1 MDAGEGAMASYNYD
15 RARGADRAATGGQ
28 DVLLLAARLLIGAI
42 FVQSGFGKL
51 MDLGAF
57 AGSLE
62 GQGLPMPMLLAALGG
77 AVECFGGLAV
87 VLGAWTRLAAAA
99 VVLFTI
105 MATLIA
111 HRYWA
116 YPPEAQGMQRIQFMK
131 NLAIIGGFLALIAAG
146 AGRFSVDGMMKR
158 R

>member
-1 MDAGEGAMASYNYD
+1 MASYDFD
-15 RARGADRAATGGQ
+15 RTRGTDRAATGGQ
-28 DVLLLAARLLIGAI
+28 DLLLLGARLLLGAI
-42 FVQSGFGKL
+42 FVESGFGKL
-51 MDLGAF
+51 MNLGGF

-62 GQGLPMPMLLAALGG
+62 GQGLPMPMLLAALGA

-99 VVLFTI
+99 LIAFTI

-146 AGRFSVDGMMKR
+146 PGRFSVDRLLTR
-158 R
+158 RR

>member
-1 MDAGEGAMASYNYD
+1 DVSVQSRVGKGG
-15 RARGADRAATGGQ
+15 ARGP
-28 DVLLLAARLLIGAI
+28 
-42 FVQSGFGKL
+42 
-51 MDLGAF
+51 F

-62 GQGLPMPMLLAALGG
+62 GRGLPPPMPLAALGG
-77 AVECFGGLAV
+77 AVECLGGPAG

-111 HRYWA
+111 HRYWT

-146 AGRFSVDGMMKR
+146 AGRFSVDGMMNR

>member
-1 MDAGEGAMASYNYD
+1 MASYDFD
-15 RARGADRAATGGQ
+15 RTRGAERAATGGQ
-28 DVLLLAARLLIGAI
+28 DLLLLAARLLLGAI
-42 FVQSGFGKL
+42 FVESGFGKL
-51 MDLGAF
+51 MNLAGF

-62 GQGLPMPMLLAALGG
+62 GQGLPMPMLLAALGA

-99 VVLFTI
+99 LIAFTI

-131 NLAIIGGFLALIAAG
+131 NLAIIGGFLALIASG
-146 AGRFSVDGMMKR
+146 AGRFSVDGLLNR
-158 R
+158 RR

>member
-1 MDAGEGAMASYNYD
+1 MASYDFD
-15 RARGADRAATGGQ
+15 RTRGAERAATGGQ
-28 DVLLLAARLLIGAI
+28 DLLLLAARLLLGAI
-42 FVQSGFGKL
+42 FVESGFGKL
-51 MDLGAF
+51 MNLGGF

-62 GQGLPMPMLLAALGG
+62 GQGLPMPMLLAALGA

-99 VVLFTI
+99 LIVFTL

-131 NLAIIGGFLALIAAG
+131 NLAIIGGFLALIASG
-146 AGRFSVDGMMKR
+146 AGRFSVDGLLNR
-158 R
+158 RR

>member
-1 MDAGEGAMASYNYD
+1 MASYNFD
-15 RARGADRAATGGQ
+15 KSRDVEQAAMGSQ
-28 DVLLLAARLLIGAI
+28 DALLLVARLLIGAI

-51 MDLGAF
+51 MNLGGF
-57 AGSLE
+57 ADSLA
-62 GQGLPMPMLLAALGG
+62 GQGLPMPMLLAAVGSV
-77 AVECFGGLAV
+77 VECFGGLAV

-99 VVLFTI
+99 VVVFTI

-111 HRYWA
+111 HRYWT

-131 NLAIIGGFLALIAAG
+131 NLAIIGGFVALIAAG
-146 AGRFSVDGMMKR
+146 AGRFSVDGLMNR

>member
-1 MDAGEGAMASYNYD
+1 MASYDFD
-15 RARGADRAATGGQ
+15 RTRGAERAATGGQ
-28 DVLLLAARLLIGAI
+28 DLLLLAARLLLGAI
-42 FVQSGFGKL
+42 FVESGFGKL
-51 MDLGAF
+51 MNLGGF

-62 GQGLPMPMLLAALGG
+62 GQGLPMPMLLAALGA
-77 AVECFGGLAV
+77 AVECFGGLAI

-99 VVLFTI
+99 LIVFTI

-131 NLAIIGGFLALIAAG
+131 NLAIIGGFLALIASG
-146 AGRFSVDGMMKR
+146 AGRFSMDGLLNR
-158 R
+158 RR

>member
-1 MDAGEGAMASYNYD
+1 MASYNYD

-87 VLGAWTRLAAAA
+87 VLG
-99 VVLFTI
+99 
-105 MATLIA
+105 
-111 HRYWA
+111 
-116 YPPEAQGMQRIQFMK
+116 P
-131 NLAIIGGFLALIAAG
+131 
-146 AGRFSVDGMMKR
+146 GRGWPR
-158 R
+158 RRWCSSPSWRR

>member
-1 MDAGEGAMASYNYD
+1 MASYNYD
-15 RARGADRAATGGQ
+15 RTRGADRAATGGQ
-28 DVLLLAARLLIGAI
+28 DLLLLAARLLIGAI
-42 FVQSGFGKL
+42 FVESGFGKL
-51 MDLGAF
+51 IDLGGF
-57 AGSLE
+57 AGNLA
-62 GQGLPMPMLLAALGG
+62 GQGLPMPMLLAVLGG

-111 HRYWA
+111 HRYWT

-146 AGRFSVDGMMKR
+146 AGRFSVDGLMNR
-158 R
+158 RR